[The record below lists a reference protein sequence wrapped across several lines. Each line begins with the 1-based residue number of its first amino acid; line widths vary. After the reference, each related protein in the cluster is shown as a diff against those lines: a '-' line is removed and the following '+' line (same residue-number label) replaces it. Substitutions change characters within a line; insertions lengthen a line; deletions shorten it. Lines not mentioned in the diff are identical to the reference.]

1 MSTMATGTQIS
12 KEINPAIP
20 ANIQKPVAKKLEHN
34 VSRAES
40 SDSVLRPNLPDIEI
54 DMVDTCM
61 KDLESLRL
69 TRNNTSEIAYQAQC
83 MG

>member
-1 MSTMATGTQIS
+1 MSTMATGSQIS
-12 KEINPAIP
+12 KEINLAIP
-20 ANIQKPVAKKLEHN
+20 ANIQKPVAKKQELN

-40 SDSVLRPNLPDIEI
+40 SDSVLKSNLPDIEI
-54 DMVDTCM
+54 EMVDTCM

>member
-1 MSTMATGTQIS
+1 MATGAQIS
-12 KEINPAIP
+12 KENNPAIP
-20 ANIQKPVAKKLEHN
+20 ANILKPVAKKLELN

-40 SDSVLRPNLPDIEI
+40 SDSVLRQNLPDIEI

-61 KDLESLRL
+61 KDLKSLRL
-69 TRNNTSEIAYQAQC
+69 TKNDTSEIAYQAQC